1 MASIK
6 SVLTN
11 YFKQLHF
18 NSMSPAVRARW
29 EEYLNLNDLNSS
41 MKDWRK
47 QLMEKEKDEHGK
59 DLKNKYGNDVYKNK
73 ELPDIA
79 TELSNDQLIELY
91 KGMNNAISG
100 MAEDKKIEYDEF
112 STAKTFVKDFYGENN
127 VFHIIKVSDQTKRKL
142 ENLVKGDLLD
152 KLKQPIEDAIRYI
165 GGDKKPSFKDIVDG
179 IKSGKYDKD
188 STFRSQLI
196 GIFERIES
204 GATWA
209 WMQNPVNASALREFT
224 NVRDSI
230 IQGLDPEPTSADVER
245 FKRNL
250 EREDEGNV
258 LVRLYKKSKAK
269 ELFVKHDDDRILDAL
284 DTARDEVNYDKKDSD
299 NFLEPKTEEKQ
310 LNFPQTVKD
319 KWEKFRENRLDK
331 WHNLGGDRMFRSR
344 AAEDVVKA
352 LKKEGI
358 KPTDGLEA
366 ILTPGNVDK
375 LKTTMGHTSVQTG
388 KHFKW
393 FIDELND
400 IKNDKNHKDAFGAC
414 LFNGVSLRA
423 VVDRI
428 CRDGAKSG
436 KIAEAKSALEILS
449 VIKYENTT
457 SKTLDALK
465 KYYKDNPEGIL
476 NNKDLSWNKNPAAQF
491 VTNALTKTIRIGGIA
506 IATMATVAVNTIRKM
521 GSKIKKESKDLAAA
535 HNEWRSETASQ
546 RAALDSSIENSKNI
560 MNESTQKRDAII
572 AEHGS
577 EKDIDKEMSDR
588 EKDRDEILT
597 SKILVE
603 NLKQIKN
610 FVDMEMGTEE
620 EINAANM
627 FLANY
632 QEYIDGKTP
641 SLDVPKELPSEIKKM
656 AQDVRQHLW
665 GHSFKSAD
673 TKWRNAK
680 QVKTDF
686 VNATNQLTAATHE
699 LEASEKERK
708 DWDENHMDRYDELI
722 KYWNELEFGRDMHLG
737 RIFGGSYSRWGSK
750 KKQQAKFYGQ
760 TDDEGNLIYNNG
772 YPRKDPYQRAA

>member
-47 QLMEKEKDEHGK
+47 QLMEKEKDKDGK

-127 VFHIIKVSDQTKRKL
+127 VFHIIPLDDNVVSALKTAFTDASL
-142 ENLVKGDLLD
+142 VSIVSNNLPEGLSYREFIEGVSNGKYNTDASFRD
-152 KLKQPIEDAIRYI
+152 KLKAVINRLDYGQLGWSAATDKQKKLIQQII
-165 GGDKKPSFKDIVDG
+165 G
-179 IKSGKYDKD
+179 
-188 STFRSQLI
+188 LI
-196 GIFERIES
+196 
-204 GATWA
+204 
-209 WMQNPVNASALREFT
+209 PK
-224 NVRDSI
+224 
-230 IQGLDPEPTSADVER
+230 LDPEPTSADIER

-250 EREDEGNV
+250 KREDEGNV

-400 IKNDKNHKDAFGAC
+400 IKNDKNLKDAFNAC
-414 LFNGVSLRA
+414 LFSGVSLRA
-423 VVDRI
+423 VVDRV